1 MGGVLQDSIQLSP
14 CPLLRHHLQIVQ
26 FYSHHRASLPHQ
38 LVHFVGIPCVDVKNI
53 PLIGLKVIREYLCS
67 ISNHVIHRPKESSA
81 IKRNES
87 STVFRE
93 HNQWEDY
100 KHLLQKK
107 SRRSYCLLLED
118 YPHWSEGN

>member
-93 HNQWEDY
+93 HNQWEQKSILSAPRKK
-100 KHLLQKK
+100 KHISLKEIREFCNNSL
-107 SRRSYCLLLED
+107 
-118 YPHWSEGN
+118 